1 MVSIE
6 KDIENL
12 GIKII
17 DKNRFILYLKSN
29 ATYLID
35 SIENYELYIIK
46 KFYSKELILS
56 LRYEIL
62 NLSQTM
68 AKGIYSC
75 VDGCPDYWRIHT
87 SNPTANIDKLV
98 KAYYFHNWNNN
109 WYLFSALKELF
120 EIKNILS
127 KNVGENQ
134 SPTNSFQDI
143 ISRIVVFQ
151 YPRGGGYLEEHT
163 DPLTAFSKVQISVVA
178 SEYGEDYQLG
188 GFYARHPSQD
198 KKTYLDRHANTGDII
213 IFSPHLP
220 HGVEEIDRGSFLD
233 LNTSKGRWSFVPLIV
248 KSDYAADRER
258 PQKTNKI
265 CKQGE

>member
-1 MVSIE
+1 MVLTEKSIE
-6 KDIENL
+6 YL
-12 GIKII
+12 RIKIT
-17 DKNRFILYLKSN
+17 DRDSFLLSLKKNVTN
-29 ATYLID
+29 LID
-35 SIENYELYIIK
+35 EIENYEVYIIK
-46 KFYSKELILS
+46 KFYAKELILS
-56 LRYEIL
+56 LRYKIL
-62 NLSQTM
+62 DLSQTM
-68 AKGIYSC
+68 AQGIYSC

-87 SNPTANIDKLV
+87 SNSTANIDKLV

-109 WYLFSALKELF
+109 WYLFSDIKELF
-120 EIKNILS
+120 QIKNILS
-127 KNVGENQ
+127 TDVGENQ
-134 SPTNSFQDI
+134 SLCYSFQDI

-163 DPLTAFSKVQISVVA
+163 DPLTAFSKVQIAVVA
-178 SEYGEDYQLG
+178 SEYGEDYQSG

-198 KKTYLDRHANTGDII
+198 KKIYLDRHANTGDII

-233 LNTSKGRWSFVPLIV
+233 LNTSKGRWSFLPLIV
-248 KSDYAADRER
+248 KSDYATDRER